1 MAAVG
6 VIWGVNFT
14 ALKLGLRAFEP
25 FALAGFR
32 FATGSA
38 VLWLLVA
45 GRTPLA
51 GLSSRRFWVL
61 VGLGVLGNTIYQ
73 AMFMTGLSLT
83 TATSSSMIVAAL
95 PVLVA
100 LMGTLLGLEPA
111 SPSTWAAVL
120 LGTAGVVLVVTG
132 GAPAE
137 LGGGSLRGDL
147 LVLLATLCWAGY
159 TIGVR
164 RAGAGVDQLVVTAIV
179 TIAGTPGLVLLGLPG
194 LLRADW
200 GAVSLTVWV
209 AIAYSA
215 LGSIVVAYWLYNRG
229 VQALGA
235 SRAALYNCLTP
246 IAAATVAWLALG
258 ERMGLRQLLGVA
270 LVIAG
275 VVVSVMAHFNDARAA
290 VTCQPEP

>member
-6 VIWGVNFT
+6 IIWGVNFT
-14 ALKLGLRAFEP
+14 ALKLGLREFEP

-32 FATGSA
+32 FAAGSA

-45 GRTPLA
+45 GRKPLA
-51 GLSSRRFWVL
+51 GVSARRFWTL
-61 VGLGVLGNTIYQ
+61 VGLGVLGNTVYQ
-73 AMFMTGLSLT
+73 AMFMTGLSIT
-83 TATSSSMIVAAL
+83 TATNSSMIVAAL

-111 SPSTWAAVL
+111 SPSTWLAVL
-120 LGTAGVVLVVTG
+120 LGTAGVLLVVSG
-132 GAPAE
+132 GGAE

-164 RAGAGVDQLVVTAIV
+164 KAGQGVDQLVVTAIV

-200 GAVSLTVWV
+200 GAVGVTAWV

-215 LGSIVVAYWLYNRG
+215 LGSIVLAYWLYNRG
-229 VQALGA
+229 IQALGA

-258 ERMGLRQLLGVA
+258 ERLGVRQLLGVA
-270 LVIAG
+270 LVIGG

-290 VTCQPEP
+290 VACRPEP